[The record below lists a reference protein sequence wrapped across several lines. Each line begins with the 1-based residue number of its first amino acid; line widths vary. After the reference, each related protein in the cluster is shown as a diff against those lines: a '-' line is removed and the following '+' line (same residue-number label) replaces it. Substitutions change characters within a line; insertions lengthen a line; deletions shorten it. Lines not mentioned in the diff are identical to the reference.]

1 MILVTWQHAKHNL
14 FPSATFFSIEIC
26 RTERAKRFR
35 YSALKKKWVQD
46 IVLVKMQEEVGYV
59 LSVLRSGH
67 FDLF

>member
-1 MILVTWQHAKHNL
+1 M
-14 FPSATFFSIEIC
+14 C

-59 LSVLRSGH
+59 LSVFRSGH
-67 FDLF
+67 LKLL